1 MAEFCTKCFTALNED
16 GQCPLCG
23 HRNTHAATPT
33 INYAAIEVEEA
44 PAVAPVIEV
53 PTAPVYVARFC
64 MKCGGSLDEN
74 GLCPV
79 CDAPAPAPVSK
90 FCMKCGSAL
99 GENGL
104 CPICDAP
111 APVVA
116 PAPNFCMKCGGSLDV
131 NGLCPVCDAPAPVVA
146 PAPNFCMKCGGSL
159 DENGLCPICD
169 APTPMADLS
178 EIAQTAVATEEQ
190 LAEAPI
196 EEKKKDK
203 KPSALS
209 VIATILLSLCLFVT
223 MLASVGIITVRNT
236 VSEGSIYNLTE
247 ELDVAQLLKTS
258 GVAEGNSFD
267 ELYMRLE
274 RDYGV
279 KMDDDKLAELI
290 EESTLPAYVSDK
302 AGEFSSDFFSG
313 DAELVITK
321 AEMTEL
327 VADNLD
333 LLNDAQIEGY
343 TGGRIQADDCDEIA
357 DWLFNGDE
365 LVLISTDSLEE
376 SSPALYQTINICLS
390 WVALA
395 FFLLLSALIGFVMCR
410 NSLSQAAIG
419 GGVVFILLGGLTAL
433 AAAVV
438 AWIPSVWASIAGNNM
453 ILSIVGSLLTING
466 LIFAILFVLG
476 VAMLVTRAIV
486 KHSLKKKA

>member
-116 PAPNFCMKCGGSLDV
+116 PAPNFCMKCGGSLD
-131 NGLCPVCDAPAPVVA
+131 
-146 PAPNFCMKCGGSL
+146 
-159 DENGLCPICD
+159 ENGLCPICD

-236 VSEGSIYNLTE
+236 VMMPTE
-247 ELDVAQLLKTS
+247 ASSRCVTPSARVA
-258 GVAEGNSFD
+258 
-267 ELYMRLE
+267 
-274 RDYGV
+274 
-279 KMDDDKLAELI
+279 
-290 EESTLPAYVSDK
+290 ST
-302 AGEFSSDFFSG
+302 
-313 DAELVITK
+313 I
-321 AEMTEL
+321 
-327 VADNLD
+327 
-333 LLNDAQIEGY
+333 
-343 TGGRIQADDCDEIA
+343 
-357 DWLFNGDE
+357 
-365 LVLISTDSLEE
+365 
-376 SSPALYQTINICLS
+376 
-390 WVALA
+390 
-395 FFLLLSALIGFVMCR
+395 
-410 NSLSQAAIG
+410 
-419 GGVVFILLGGLTAL
+419 
-433 AAAVV
+433 
-438 AWIPSVWASIAGNNM
+438 
-453 ILSIVGSLLTING
+453 
-466 LIFAILFVLG
+466 
-476 VAMLVTRAIV
+476 
-486 KHSLKKKA
+486 